1 MTTNQMVK
9 LFAKVLKDVPPVKL
23 SEKELAAIKWAVRP
37 ASPLLH
43 NRCHS

>member
-23 SEKELAAIKWAVRP
+23 SKETLRQIAKATR
-37 ASPLLH
+37 
-43 NRCHS
+43 